1 MEGVSG
7 EDDGALS
14 SRSVR
19 TSRVLAMK
27 RGRPGDGSSEES
39 EVLEGV
45 KDKEEP
51 GDKFPIIISA
61 VEGSKSLIF
70 NNPIKLATVIG
81 K

>member
-1 MEGVSG
+1 MEGVPG
-7 EDDGALS
+7 DDDWAPS

-19 TSRVLAMK
+19 TSRLSAMK